1 MHVLQRKKLSDS
13 ARVSCSRPD
22 LPVWTESQLEPWP
35 LITDVANTQ
44 RKWMLLPSKKEQPSV
59 SFILVSPAFALAQVL
74 SKQLLTKWER
84 PPTAKGREEQAWSG
98 CEAFRVPLH
107 LQQPTP
113 LSRGRLQ
120 GSMASLLCCGLCHKT
135 QTAARL
141 SSAASNSQASG
152 VCSLLHR
159 T

>member
-1 MHVLQRKKLSDS
+1 
-13 ARVSCSRPD
+13 
-22 LPVWTESQLEPWP
+22 
-35 LITDVANTQ
+35 
-44 RKWMLLPSKKEQPSV
+44 MLLPSKKEQPSV

-98 CEAFRVPLH
+98 CEVFRVPLH